1 MVDDRSVAT
10 PLVRNQCSALPTYST
25 KVRHGAQG
33 FVQVVRGAAV
43 EVDGLNEVGRRRQP
57 LGSIARLTGRVCL
70 ASTAL
75 LCLLSKSVMAWHN
88 ETRTVKGDAG
98 GAGTGRKERK
108 KEKEEDG
115 LIQRFKS
122 AAVVGRYPGA
132 RGR

>member
-57 LGSIARLTGRVCL
+57 PLRRVERLARSHALQDESALPAKLCF
-70 ASTAL
+70 AS
-75 LCLLSKSVMAWHN
+75 
-88 ETRTVKGDAG
+88 
-98 GAGTGRKERK
+98 
-108 KEKEEDG
+108 
-115 LIQRFKS
+115 
-122 AAVVGRYPGA
+122 
-132 RGR
+132 